1 MFFHDMT
8 IELDKV
14 TTAHLE
20 DIEVN
25 SSRTFRLPDARAIN
39 SARSLASQWQ
49 HILRCRFST
58 STNYAES
65 TVTISKFAP
74 PNDDER

>member
-1 MFFHDMT
+1 MP

-14 TTAHLE
+14 TTTHLE
-20 DIEVN
+20 DIEVGT
-25 SSRTFRLPDARAIN
+25 SRTFRLPDARAIN
-39 SARSLASQWQ
+39 SARSLTSQWQ

-58 STNYAES
+58 STNYAEN
-65 TVTISKFAP
+65 TITISKYAL